1 MRLVYLFENNK
12 INTGI
17 ETLLKID
24 GKIPQIKKM
33 EGSNCSIVEYD
44 MEGDSE
50 LIAKIMSKI
59 NYKIVNNFKPMSVLI
74 NESSEYFNKRLY
86 PLVNEFERKLRE
98 LLYLVK
104 ALYDDKKAK
113 KEIYNLEKK
122 TFGNLYTLLFVD
134 NKFNSALNNYFNSR
148 KDRISKKALIDY
160 VNEIEEKT
168 LFDKL
173 FKEELP
179 EFKKNFKKVSNYRN
193 EVMHARNISFEDYI
207 TSKKMFELI
216 NSQID
221 SKIESITS
229 QQLEKTNAKYSDFNN
244 SLEKILDTDRNI
256 RAYEKLINS
265 SISTQRDF
273 EEILN
278 QYPNLIRVKEE
289 LSRLIHNTDIIKVQ
303 E

>member
-1 MRLVYLFENNK
+1 M
-12 INTGI
+12 
-17 ETLLKID
+17 
-24 GKIPQIKKM
+24 IKK
-33 EGSNCSIVEYD
+33 
-44 MEGDSE
+44 
-50 LIAKIMSKI
+50 L
-59 NYKIVNNFKPMSVLI
+59 
-74 NESSEYFNKRLY
+74 
-86 PLVNEFERKLRE
+86 
-98 LLYLVK
+98 
-104 ALYDDKKAK
+104 KKK
-113 KEIYNLEKK
+113 FIIQKKK

-134 NKFNSALNNYFNSR
+134 NKFNSALNNYFTSR

-229 QQLEKTNAKYSDFNN
+229 QKLEKTNSKYSEFNN